1 MGVTRTCFLASKT
14 FRKGLLL
21 VILMSLIL
29 TRSFCQTRPSLSHT
43 LFLVGDCGE
52 PYIGKEPIGSVIR
65 KKIEASGRPKTV
77 LFLGDNVY
85 PKGLAPE
92 GHRLRREGEEILNNQ
107 VRWVS
112 GTGAATFFVPGNH
125 DWNHWGKR
133 GWDYVTNQQ
142 QWIDSLKDENIV
154 LSPRDGC
161 PGPVM
166 VDIDEHHLLLILDTQ
181 WMLHRWEKPG
191 ESACGSKSVDDV
203 LRRISGVFEQNSHK
217 RIIVAA
223 HHPLITYGEHGGVFS
238 LRSHIFPLVDLSKYL
253 YIPLP
258 LIGSIYPLYRKWF
271 GHIQDTAH
279 RSYRKFAQAILAIMA
294 RHPGSIFVAG
304 HEHALQYIVKDGVH
318 VIVSG
323 TGAKTGHARKKKY
336 AVLATGVRGFV
347 QVSTFVDG
355 SVSLHFFQVDD
366 EHPEGNEIF
375 TQGLRQIHQDR

>member
-1 MGVTRTCFLASKT
+1 MFTLAH
-14 FRKGLLL
+14 
-21 VILMSLIL
+21 
-29 TRSFCQTRPSLSHT
+29 LSDPH
-43 LFLVGDCGE
+43 
-52 PYIGKEPIGSVIR
+52 
-65 KKIEASGRPKTV
+65 
-77 LFLGDNVY
+77 
-85 PKGLAPE
+85 LAPLPE
-92 GHRLRREGEEILNNQ
+92 PSWRELLGKRVTGYINWKRKRRFVHDPEALARIVADLKAQGADH
-107 VRWVS
+107 VAV
-112 GTGAATFFVPGNH
+112 TGDIANIALAAEFRRGRDWLESLGSATEVTFVPGNH

-133 GWDYVTNQQ
+133 GWDYVLNQQ
-142 QWIDSLKDENIV
+142 QWIDSLKDESIV

-161 PGPVM
+161 PGPVL
-166 VDIDEHHLLLILDTQ
+166 VNIDEHHLLLILDTQ

-191 ESACGSKSVDDV
+191 KSACGSQSVDDV
-203 LRRISGVFEQNSHK
+203 LRRISDIFEQNSHK

-238 LRSHIFPLVDLSKYL
+238 LRSHIFPLTELSKNL

-323 TGAKTGHARKKKY
+323 TGAKTEHVRKKQY
-336 AVLATGVRGFV
+336 AVLATDVRGFV

-355 SVSLHFFQVDD
+355 TVSLHFFQVDA
-366 EHPEGNEIF
+366 EHPGGKEIF
-375 TQGLRQIHQDR
+375 TQYLQMSKQHQYR